1 MPNILCRFVSKHGML
16 FLCMELLALPTAA
29 DGNETKFK
37 EMGED
42 SFGIATFV
50 RAEEARDRILVG
62 EEGAEKQKPFKSSS
76 SPAKRAVQVA
86 SSSTSSFSSK
96 VSVYKSRRNLESF
109 L

>member
-1 MPNILCRFVSKHGML
+1 MDMPNILCRFVSKHGIL
-16 FLCMELLALPTAA
+16 FLCIELLALPTAA

-76 SPAKRAVQVA
+76 SPAKGP
-86 SSSTSSFSSK
+86 SMSFYPDFILILSK
-96 VSVYKSRRNLESF
+96 FYPDKIKTKF
-109 L
+109 G